1 MSFENND
8 FALGSDQAQFQGLET
23 WNSALDDGSR
33 SRTSSTNVVSPTS
46 DLALNMNMKSMND
59 SVNLH
64 QGGETNPSNYLYNMY
79 GKPSS
84 SASGS
89 SSTSATMSTP
99 IFHNVYNNG
108 FPMDSSFSNMNAGG
122 FMDTSFQ
129 DCESCSTYIV
139 MDRALMGSDE

>member
-1 MSFENND
+1 MSFENNE
-8 FALGSDQAQFQGLET
+8 FALGSDQAQFQGFET

-33 SRTSSTNVVSPTS
+33 SRTSSTNVVSPIS

-59 SVNLH
+59 TMNLQ

-99 IFHNVYNNG
+99 TFQNVFNSGY
-108 FPMDSSFSNMNAGG
+108 PMDSSFSNMNAAG

-139 MDRALMGSDE
+139 MDRVTHGQ